1 MSKKNTTIHDI
12 ARELNITASS
22 VSRSLSNHPRISEA
36 TKKLVIKTANKLN
49 YKPNTIA
56 SNLRKGTGNTIG
68 VIIPVIN
75 RFFFANIIHGIESIS
90 NKAGYNII
98 ICQSNESLKKEAESI
113 KTLVNNRVCGI
124 MISVSAETENAEHF
138 ETAVKSAIPIVQFD
152 RIIDKFNSSKITS
165 DDYKGAY
172 NEVVHMIEQGY
183 KNIAH
188 FAGPLYLNMYEK
200 RFSGYKQALIDNN
213 IKINKKLVFKGFI
226 SREKGIEGMNL
237 ILNRYKKVDA
247 LFSASDL
254 SALGALSVLKEKHI
268 SIPQNFGVAGY
279 VNELF
284 AEYIDPSLT
293 STEQF
298 GEEIGSMAAEVM
310 IEEIM
315 TGQKTAPR
323 TITIMPKLIKRA
335 SSSK

>member
-1 MSKKNTTIHDI
+1 MSKRNTTIHDI

-22 VSRSLSNHPRISEA
+22 VSRALSNHPRISEA

-56 SNLRKGTGNTIG
+56 ANLRKGTGNTIG

-138 ETAVKSAIPIVQFD
+138 EATVKSEIPIVQFD
-152 RIIDKFNSSKITS
+152 RIIEKFNSSKIAS

-188 FAGPLYLNMYEK
+188 FAGPFYLNMYEK

-213 IKINKKLVFKGFI
+213 IKFDKKLVFEGFI

-237 ILNRYKKVDA
+237 ILNQHKKVDA
-247 LFSASDL
+247 LFAASDL

-268 SIPQNFGVAGY
+268 SIPKHFGVAGY

-298 GEEIGSMAAEVM
+298 GEEIGSMAAKVM

-315 TGQKTAPR
+315 YRQKTTPR
-323 TITIMPKLIKRA
+323 TITITPKLIKRA